1 MPCVCMGTLQLPHFH
16 EITQMGVKL
25 TIPVWD
31 AILLQEFTKQSVG
44 TTCITYPPVA
54 SHINH
59 LRNPTMDSELRFLA
73 PFLFMWAISSFL
85 LR

>member
-1 MPCVCMGTLQLPHFH
+1 MYVRRTLQLPHFH

-31 AILLQEFTKQSVG
+31 AILLQEFSKQSVG

-59 LRNPTMDSELRFLA
+59 LRNPIMDSELRF
-73 PFLFMWAISSFL
+73 SCGQYRRSY
-85 LR
+85 

>member
-1 MPCVCMGTLQLPHFH
+1 
-16 EITQMGVKL
+16 MGVKL

-31 AILLQEFTKQSVG
+31 AILLQEFSKQSVG